1 MLAKTGKRFDYPK
14 RQLFINPRKEAD
26 SPLPAHLTTFKV
38 HQDNPEGRD
47 L

>member
-26 SPLPAHLTTFKV
+26 SPLAAQMQT
-38 HQDNPEGRD
+38 R
-47 L
+47 